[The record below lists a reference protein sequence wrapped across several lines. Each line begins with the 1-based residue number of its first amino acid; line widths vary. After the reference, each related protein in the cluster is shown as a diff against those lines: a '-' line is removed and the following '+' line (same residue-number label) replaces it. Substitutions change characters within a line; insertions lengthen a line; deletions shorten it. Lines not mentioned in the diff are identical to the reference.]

1 VIRLIIF
8 IIFKFSGLDSLSANQ
23 VLDTLRELANSGRN
37 IISTIHQASASQLK
51 IFDILYVLTPSG
63 QCIYHGST
71 SNLLDYQAAHG
82 LRCPLY
88 HNTADYS

>member
-1 VIRLIIF
+1 LQYF
-8 IIFKFSGLDSLSANQ
+8 NGLIIFKFSGLDSLSANQ
-23 VLDTLRELANSGRN
+23 VLDTLRELANTGRN
-37 IISTIHQASASQLK
+37 IICTIHQASASQLK

-63 QCIYHGST
+63 QCIYHGFT
-71 SNLLDYQAAHG
+71 SKLLDYLAAQG

>member
-1 VIRLIIF
+1 MIIF

-23 VLDTLRELANSGRN
+23 VLGTLRELANTGRN

-63 QCIYHGST
+63 QCIYHGFT
-71 SNLLDYQAAHG
+71 SKLLDYLAIQG